1 MRIFISYKYSN
12 IKDKAQL
19 KDELLEVS
27 DILESFGHETFLL
40 ARDVQNWNNKG
51 HSLHSRFSI
60 PAREIRKADGI
71 FVYLNSSVLSPG
83 LLFEIHWA
91 KLFGKK
97 IILAIKE
104 GVRSSYLHK
113 LASEKA
119 IVFKNFAE
127 LKAGLK

>member
-27 DILESFGHETFLL
+27 EILESLGHETFLL

-51 HSLHSRFSI
+51 HSLHSRITI
-60 PAREIRKADGI
+60 PAKEIRGSDGV
-71 FVYLNSSVLSPG
+71 FVYLNSNVLSPG

-104 GVRSSYLHK
+104 GIKSHYLPR
-113 LASEKA
+113 LASQKA
-119 IVFKNFAE
+119 IVFKDFAD
-127 LKAGLK
+127 LKGQLK